1 MNITSLV
8 LTEGAAVTGEFEGA
22 AMGDV
27 VGTAVGDFVGAAVGV
42 VVAVEV
48 GLAVTGC
55 AVGKL
60 LGFAVVG
67 FAVGDSVLGFV
78 DGLRV
83 VGRRV
88 GFRVGRVVRLFVGR
102 RVGLDVVGFR
112 VDTCRAR
119 WICGSFASLLP
130 VAVFT
135 RNETEARKKR
145 LSAKQPNLVRI
156 MLLELEL
163 ALVLINNN
171 MESLTVQSTS
181 IPFSAVQFVNE

>member
-8 LTEGAAVTGEFEGA
+8 LTEGAAVGL
-22 AMGDV
+22 DV
-27 VGTAVGDFVGAAVGV
+27 VGFR
-42 VVAVEV
+42 
-48 GLAVTGC
+48 
-55 AVGKL
+55 
-60 LGFAVVG
+60 
-67 FAVGDSVLGFV
+67 V

-83 VGRRV
+83 VGGRV
-88 GFRVGRVVRLFVGR
+88 GFRVVGLFVGRRVGLDVVGFRVDGLRDVGGRVGFRVVGLFVGR

>member
-1 MNITSLV
+1 M
-8 LTEGAAVTGEFEGA
+8 GDFEGA
-22 AMGDV
+22 AMGD
-27 VGTAVGDFVGAAVGV
+27 F
-42 VVAVEV
+42 
-48 GLAVTGC
+48 
-55 AVGKL
+55 L

-67 FAVGDSVLGFV
+67 FAVGDTVGDFVGFAVVGFAVVDTVLGFV
-78 DGLRV
+78 DGVRV

-88 GFRVGRVVRLFVGR
+88 GIRVGRVVGLFVGR

-135 RNETEARKKR
+135 RDETEARKKR
-145 LSAKQPNLVRI
+145 LSAKQPNLVRS

-163 ALVLINNN
+163 ALVLIY
-171 MESLTVQSTS
+171 
-181 IPFSAVQFVNE
+181 

>member
-8 LTEGAAVTGEFEGA
+8 LTEGAAVGL
-22 AMGDV
+22 DV
-27 VGTAVGDFVGAAVGV
+27 VGFR
-42 VVAVEV
+42 
-48 GLAVTGC
+48 
-55 AVGKL
+55 
-60 LGFAVVG
+60 
-67 FAVGDSVLGFV
+67 V

-83 VGRRV
+83 VGGRV
-88 GFRVGRVVRLFVGR
+88 GFRVVGLFVGR
-102 RVGLDVVGFR
+102 RVGLGFR